1 MNFGFPFGQIKFY
14 HSAVRWLAFDDLD
27 QNPDEDVFLES
38 LVGGWDFFLK
48 TSLQDVD
55 RDAH

>member
-27 QNPDEDVFLES
+27 QNPD
-38 LVGGWDFFLK
+38 GWGLGLFLK
-48 TSLQDVD
+48 TSLQDAE